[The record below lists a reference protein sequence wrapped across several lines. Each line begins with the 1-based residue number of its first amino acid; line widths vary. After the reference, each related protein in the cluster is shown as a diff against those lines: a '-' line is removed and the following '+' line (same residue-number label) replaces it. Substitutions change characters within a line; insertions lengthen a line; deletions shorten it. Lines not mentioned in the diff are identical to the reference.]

1 MNLHNRIHLFG
12 FTLVEMLMALLI
24 VSIILSA
31 SLPVIS
37 SRQKAVA
44 QSVNQNAGMPIG
56 GIILWTDMETLPD
69 NTWLECNGATI
80 PAGIEYED
88 ARRVFGE
95 NLPDLRNMRYPLPNN
110 MIGIWGSTDDIP
122 SDWSEATEYRGY
134 FLRGY
139 GSTPAQTYSWTDGKD
154 VKQNVSVVHT
164 SANINAVQGNSIMD
178 FGGNFAAFAQPR
190 WLANGSD
197 VSNGVFSS
205 YSHHQGSSGYNIST
219 TSATSSAFLGGW
231 SYSFH
236 ASRGTPTS
244 NEIRPVNKAVRYVKY
259 TPAQKNYRY
268 IAKVRV

>member
-1 MNLHNRIHLFG
+1 MKKNFLKPQCGLASLCA
-12 FTLVEMLMALLI
+12 FTLVEMLMALLVI
-24 VSIILSA
+24 SIILSA
-31 SLPVIS
+31 SIPVIS

-44 QSVNQNAGMPIG
+44 QNVNENAGMPIG

-122 SDWSEATEYRGY
+122 SDWSEATEYRGL

-139 GSTPAQTYSWTDGKD
+139 GSVSHT
-154 VKQNVSVVHT
+154 QNNGSGIGSTTTTHA
-164 SANINAVQGNSIMD
+164 SSQIGDVQGDTTRN
-178 FGGNFAAFAQPR
+178 FGGELGHGF
-190 WLANGSD
+190 LTDKSSETSD
-197 VSNGVFSS
+197 TPNDSIFLVYG
-205 YSHHQGSSGYNIST
+205 GGRD
-219 TSATSSAFLGGW
+219 SAFPAGYCWRRGIGLD
-231 SYSFH
+231 
-236 ASRGTPTS
+236 ASRVLPVS

-259 TPAQKNYRY
+259 TPAEKNYRY
-268 IAKVRV
+268 IAKVRI